1 MNSNFIDFLFDNY
14 LPYAFI
20 WSGFVYRCLNSLSVT
35 RLTNGTMER
44 HIRTKKSVVTK
55 ACLPALY
62 INNTVKLAIGQERI
76 KELNNLNNDE
86 DNESENEYDS
96 NSDSG
101 ESKAEENASTAEDT
115 WAKTQ
120 ADKMKI
126 KKRKRKNFT
135 GCYQKPQRIDLGK
148 KKQKSNDSPVPK
160 AASQPTQS
168 KQTQQKKITIAEL
181 TTFIN
186 SILANKTFSKTMN
199 RIIEQD
205 LLFTKWSANTIAIYE
220 RMISTKYDFKNY
232 FSDCSISAMQAIYK
246 SYSPAT
252 NESIDQSQPIVTLT
266 TKNSNINLP
275 KRQVFKI
282 IQLN

>member
-1 MNSNFIDFLFDNY
+1 LIKKAKASTSTNNEEEETDESKENSFFDKNKSIKSNSPFSSHFNEIHEKINKSICTNLDESTTANELMNSNFIDFLFDNY

-20 WSGFVYRCLNSLSVT
+20 WSGFVYRCLNSISVT

-44 HIRTKKSVVTK
+44 HIRTKKSVVPK

-86 DNESENEYDS
+86 DIESENEYDSNS

-101 ESKAEENASTAEDT
+101 ESKAEENASTAEDR

-135 GCYQKPQRIDLGK
+135 GCYQRPQRIDLVKKNKKVMIHQFQKLFLNQLQQTTNK
-148 KKQKSNDSPVPK
+148 KK
-160 AASQPTQS
+160 
-168 KQTQQKKITIAEL
+168 
-181 TTFIN
+181 
-186 SILANKTFSKTMN
+186 
-199 RIIEQD
+199 
-205 LLFTKWSANTIAIYE
+205 
-220 RMISTKYDFKNY
+220 
-232 FSDCSISAMQAIYK
+232 
-246 SYSPAT
+246 
-252 NESIDQSQPIVTLT
+252 
-266 TKNSNINLP
+266 
-275 KRQVFKI
+275 
-282 IQLN
+282 

>member
-76 KELNNLNNDE
+76 KELKNLNNDS
-86 DNESENEYDS
+86 ESENEYDS

-101 ESKAEENASTAEDT
+101 ESKAEENASTADDT

-120 ADKMKI
+120 ADKMKL
-126 KKRKRKNFT
+126 KKRKRKNFI
-135 GCYQKPQRIDLGK
+135 GCYQRP
-148 KKQKSNDSPVPK
+148 
-160 AASQPTQS
+160 
-168 KQTQQKKITIAEL
+168 
-181 TTFIN
+181 
-186 SILANKTFSKTMN
+186 
-199 RIIEQD
+199 
-205 LLFTKWSANTIAIYE
+205 
-220 RMISTKYDFKNY
+220 
-232 FSDCSISAMQAIYK
+232 
-246 SYSPAT
+246 
-252 NESIDQSQPIVTLT
+252 
-266 TKNSNINLP
+266 
-275 KRQVFKI
+275 
-282 IQLN
+282 